1 MDSKAFF
8 ESLENGD
15 EYVTLIT
22 TKEVYNQIDVDL
34 RPLIVLSGIRQK
46 NDDFKNDE
54 THKELRS
61 NERNAKKELRDYEYL
76 KNNK

>member
-8 ESLENGD
+8 ESLDNGE

-54 THKELRS
+54 IHKELRS